1 MASDPLLSR
10 ELKAL
15 REELSTARREHAET
29 AAPPKQEPSAPSPQP
44 PKDSAEDEHL
54 RKQLGEFI
62 DEATQFFEQAEKSIS
77 AHPTQSVIGALLV
90 GILIGRLL
98 GRR

>member
-1 MASDPLLSR
+1 MASDPALSR

-15 REELSTARREHAET
+15 REELSTAQRERAGPV
-29 AAPPKQEPSAPSPQP
+29 AAPEREPSAPPSQP
-44 PKDSAEDEHL
+44 PEDRAEDEHL

-62 DEATQFFEQAEKSIS
+62 DEATQFFEHAEKSIA
-77 AHPTQSVIGALLV
+77 AHPAQSVVGALLV
-90 GILIGRLL
+90 GILIGRLI

>member
-15 REELSTARREHAET
+15 REELSTAQRERAET
-29 AAPPKQEPSAPSPQP
+29 AAAPRHEPSAPPPQS
-44 PKDSAEDEHL
+44 PKDGADDEHL
-54 RKQLGEFI
+54 RKQLDEFI
-62 DEATQFFEQAEKSIS
+62 HEATEFFEQAEKSIA

-90 GILIGRLL
+90 GILIGRLI

>member
-1 MASDPLLSR
+1 VASDPLLSR

-15 REELSTARREHAET
+15 REQLSTAQRERAEAV
-29 AAPPKQEPSAPSPQP
+29 AAPKHEPSAPPPQP
-44 PKDSAEDEHL
+44 PQDSTEDEHL
-54 RKQLGEFI
+54 RRQLGEFI
-62 DEATQFFEQAEKSIS
+62 DEATEFFEQAEKSIA

-90 GILIGRLL
+90 GILIGRLI